1 MKFINVVHCCNFQTL
16 YEQSLHIKSAIPHP
30 LIMGVIR
37 GECPVHIA
45 IHQVQQVLDGVKFSI
60 VNQSVKYCDRS
71 TLPSHKMFISVF

>member
-1 MKFINVVHCCNFQTL
+1 MLLNIHVLQWMKFINVVHCCNFQTL

-45 IHQVQQVLDGVKFSI
+45 SHQVQQVLDGVKYQHCQSI
-60 VNQSVKYCDRS
+60 CKI
-71 TLPSHKMFISVF
+71 L